1 MIYLILLCFLLFFL
15 ITKHYKA
22 INRNLKALLEVTLPC
37 DLVIWFAVY
46 QQKTKWSP
54 FTIRA
59 VWTILGQC
67 FVDMVPLSMVLVDV
81 FWRQSVCKK
90 KWCTAKQRRD
100 AWQVPILKLNVG
112 GANSSVPERTPQLW
126 TARNRTNS
134 WRCVPDQSTW
144 RPRVWKNDLFLTC
157 RVFTV
162 DMLAG
167 RPCSMP
173 WKRLLITGWV
183 WLVVQQPPSSLQLPT
198 APALCGAMAR
208 DGKVWQMDHLGES
221 WGNLR
226 QEVPGSLLSF
236 CILHPGSRSKH
247 GHFRVCFSCTCL
259 KLTSDADFHSGDLSR
274 ILMQWI

>member
-1 MIYLILLCFLLFFL
+1 MIYLILLCFLLCFF
-15 ITKHYKA
+15 ITKHYKG

-37 DLVIWFAVY
+37 DLVMWFAVY
-46 QQKTKWSP
+46 RQKTKGFP

-173 WKRLLITGWV
+173 WKRRLLITGWV

-198 APALCGAMAR
+198 APALCGAMVARAR
-208 DGKVWQMDHLGES
+208 DGKVWQMENLGE
-221 WGNLR
+221 
-226 QEVPGSLLSF
+226 
-236 CILHPGSRSKH
+236 I
-247 GHFRVCFSCTCL
+247 
-259 KLTSDADFHSGDLSR
+259 
-274 ILMQWI
+274 